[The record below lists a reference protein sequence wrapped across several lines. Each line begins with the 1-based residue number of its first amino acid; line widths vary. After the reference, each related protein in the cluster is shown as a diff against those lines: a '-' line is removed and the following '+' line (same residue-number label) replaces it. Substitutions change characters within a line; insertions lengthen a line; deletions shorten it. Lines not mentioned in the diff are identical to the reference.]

1 MNLVWNTCYLHNNIY
16 SEVCE
21 WFGKWRSG
29 FWWDLK
35 VAGGGE
41 ANIGSGIK
49 KWGQISGE
57 DGKWGKS
64 LNSQHNE

>member
-49 KWGQISGE
+49 KWG
-57 DGKWGKS
+57 
-64 LNSQHNE
+64 

>member
-41 ANIGSGIK
+41 ANIGSGMK
-49 KWGQISGE
+49 SGDKFQE
-57 DGKWGKS
+57 RTENGGKA
-64 LNSQHNE
+64 